1 MNFHSNQHNASAFP
15 LESQSPLCPGCPSLF
30 PHIFIN
36 LKLKSPKQ
44 LCDFQKWLKCVSVK
58 IHFVWLCATMKHLIN
73 EEIEVISAL

>member
-15 LESQSPLCPGCPSLF
+15 WKACLSSAQDAPLFF

-36 LKLKSPKQ
+36 LRLKSPKR
-44 LCDFQKWLKCVSVK
+44 LCDFQKWLKRVSVK

-73 EEIEVISAL
+73 EEIEVVSSL